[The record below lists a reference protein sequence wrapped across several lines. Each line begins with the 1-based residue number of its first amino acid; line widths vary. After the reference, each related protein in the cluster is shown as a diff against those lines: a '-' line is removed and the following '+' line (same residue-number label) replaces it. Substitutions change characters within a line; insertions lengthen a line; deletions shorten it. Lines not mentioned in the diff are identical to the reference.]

1 MMIADFVSFGCKRNC
16 RLRAFQGNLVEKI
29 SFLCYT
35 ARRMCMRGDFFMSKL
50 GEQIYRYRTKMG
62 LSQQELAEKLEVSRQ
77 SVSKWEVGGAVPDLE
92 RLMKMAALFGVT
104 LDDLVSG
111 EGAADQEEC
120 LYNNIEKRNQKIH
133 IFSRYWRTAL
143 WLVGIGVVVSILYAV
158 VYSFVLSANKGYPL
172 TIFAF
177 PLSFHLLNIAPF
189 LICAALCFYPPK
201 RLMLSCMWVAVFAV
215 YMRLDMHFAVNWY
228 DAVYTVSLIKQGQM
242 ITLLLGWLVLLL
254 FTALLI
260 FTVKTCFR
268 QVNPL
273 SSRKTIGM
281 AAALLLAPFASWL
294 IRCAT
299 RTWRDALR
307 RAYPNADD
315 AAVTV
320 WGIRLLE
327 WACDLAVLLCLAYCL
342 TRMYATIVSKREG

>member
-1 MMIADFVSFGCKRNC
+1 
-16 RLRAFQGNLVEKI
+16 
-29 SFLCYT
+29 
-35 ARRMCMRGDFFMSKL
+35 MSKL
-50 GEQIYRYRTKMG
+50 GEQIYRYRTKKG

-111 EGAADQEEC
+111 EDAADQEEC
-120 LYNNIEKRNQKIH
+120 SYYNNIEKRNKNFH
-133 IFSRYWRTAL
+133 AFSRYWRTAL
-143 WLVGIGVVVSILYAV
+143 WLVAIGAVVSVFSAV
-158 VYSFVLSANKGYPL
+158 VCSLVLSASKGYPL
-172 TIFAF
+172 TVFAF

-189 LICAALCFYPPK
+189 LICAALCLYPPK
-201 RLMLSCMWVAVFAV
+201 RLMLSCVWVAVFAV

-228 DAVYTVSLIKQGQM
+228 DAVYTVSFIKKGQM
-242 ITLLLGWLVLLL
+242 VNLLLGWLILLL
-254 FTALLI
+254 FTGLLI

-268 QVNPL
+268 QANPL
-273 SSRKTIGM
+273 SSRKTIG
-281 AAALLLAPFASWL
+281 AAVTLLFAPFASWL

-307 RAYPNADD
+307 HAYPNAGD
-315 AAVTV
+315 AAVTIF
-320 WGIRLLE
+320 GIRLLE

-342 TRMYATIVSKREG
+342 THVYATIVSKREGWA